1 MDSKNNSYCTLN
13 NKTDSDIFFK
23 KTLTT
28 EQLKELLTKDPSI
41 INSTDEKGETFL
53 SYALSKN
60 QNELYDIVINSPAL
74 NLKYKDKEGN
84 SYLHLAVINQNE
96 IMIKLLIKKGINLN
110 MQNKAGNTALHIAY
124 EHGND
129 SIIKILTH
137 NGINTLI
144 KNKENKIAKDMKEIK
159 IKKNKSAN
167 YNTYINKTIKN
178 NKFEYEINGN
188 ILNQRKNGND
198 NIKIINNKEN
208 KFNITNKEKKSINI
222 NNIDTNMMLKVYS
235 KFIKNNPNF
244 IIEKNKKFY
253 KNDINIDDN
262 NYVFELSE
270 RTNKKNNIKMMDN
283 LKINDE
289 NNIKVLY
296 FKNYNRKRNT
306 QEDIDPIKNL
316 DSNNLFNN
324 TTSKETK
331 FITETKEKSNNI
343 EEKSSSLADS
353 QFSQLINKCE
363 KIKISKHKYK
373 IYNKDNNKLK
383 SNYLIYDRN
392 HLMNKKS
399 RDLLSQNSKSYIN
412 LINFDKWKTIQN
424 RYSQKGINEKRNT
437 DNILKYNITN
447 KKSIHKSK
455 SKKDNN
461 LSSNKKMNKIKGFG
475 IVSGSGLKLKNQNSF
490 IFNTSTKKNYNNY
503 KLNHKLKKRNINRIK
518 NNNIYYEKN
527 SAQDKNNNKKLLS
540 KSKNI
545 FIPKNRLFTQN
556 NSINSLKNNIKN
568 NVDEYGLTLKSSNL
582 LKNFLSQISMD
593 KYMSIFA
600 LNGFDDINLI
610 LEQSKNGIASI
621 RDNELKEAGIII
633 PGDRAK
639 ILIRIQ
645 ELSNNF
651 NFPIPKEVYYSIENK
666 KNLDFEKN
674 LNIKKLED
682 WLKNLKIENYFNNFI
697 KCGYYS
703 LELLLVQMASSN
715 PITSEILK
723 EELKI
728 EKIGYRSRIIN
739 KLKEDS
745 RRYIGELEI
754 NMLVINNG
762 DEQTDNCQCL
772 IY

>member
-343 EEKSSSLADS
+343 EEKSSSLEDS

-545 FIPKNRLFTQN
+545 FIPKNRLFTHN

-745 RRYIGELEI
+745 RRYIRELEI

>member
-208 KFNITNKEKKSINI
+208 KFNIINKEKKSINI

-666 KNLDFEKN
+666 KNLDYEKN

-762 DEQTDNCQCL
+762 DEKTDNCQCL